1 MKVVTSTKTVIRVAL
16 VDSDPL
22 RLVGFRALLEEES
35 DLELVSASL
44 PEVAAQKDIDVVL
57 IGDRPGHKLFDTM
70 ANLRAVRSSMPI
82 IVVGHSASHEVMLN
96 AIVSGARGY
105 VFDGAPAGEFALA
118 IRVVHEG
125 SVWAPRRVLS
135 MFIEL
140 AETQRERPLRG
151 SSESITER
159 EKQVLTMLVS
169 GLSNKEIDQI
179 GKGLGFHL
187 LHHTSAMRLNRNFAD
202 SQLAGH
208 LFVEHSR
215 DYQGH
220 HLLLPLGQRCEVV
233 AQRLQVS
240 LSRHKHFATSL
251 DRLAD
256 RTKKSLV
263 RKRLRQEFDGSRL
276 HRLNR
281 HRYIAVA
288 RDEDDRHVGAIV
300 CDALLQLQAAQSGH
314 RNVEHQATGNRRS
327 RRGDARNSE
336 AEAKISGCQP
346 SQRISSSRDSR
357 TDTSSS
363 TTNVRE
369 RMVTSLWPVINMMG
383 ISAWRLFNSC

>member
-169 GLSNKEIDQI
+169 GLSNKEI
-179 GKGLGFHL
+179 G
-187 LHHTSAMRLNRNFAD
+187 A
-202 SQLAGH
+202 
-208 LFVEHSR
+208 
-215 DYQGH
+215 
-220 HLLLPLGQRCEVV
+220 PLGITERTVKAHIAKMMRKVGVHNRIE
-233 AQRLQVS
+233 
-240 LSRHKHFATSL
+240 LSI
-251 DRLAD
+251 
-256 RTKKSLV
+256 
-263 RKRLRQEFDGSRL
+263 Q
-276 HRLNR
+276 
-281 HRYIAVA
+281 AVA
-288 RDEDDRHVGAIV
+288 R
-300 CDALLQLQAAQSGH
+300 
-314 RNVEHQATGNRRS
+314 
-327 RRGDARNSE
+327 
-336 AEAKISGCQP
+336 
-346 SQRISSSRDSR
+346 
-357 TDTSSS
+357 
-363 TTNVRE
+363 
-369 RMVTSLWPVINMMG
+369 SLVSLPAN
-383 ISAWRLFNSC
+383 